1 MYKLKKPLTR
11 EIKEGW
17 QLVDKCNEL
26 FSLSITSSAYCSL
39 KSFHTRHW
47 HSLKY
52 RFRFPR
58 FARIH
63 LHPPLTVHTDKQAEV
78 RFSISFP
85 ILSPI
90 LSLSLSLSDDKMSV
104 MFYSVS
110 STSLSGA
117 GAQSRSPCRR
127 KHRRDSFI
135 FAQERKKERE
145 KKGQDEMQVVGWY
158 AALILLVLEQ

>member
-90 LSLSLSLSDDKMSV
+90 LSLSLSDDKMSV